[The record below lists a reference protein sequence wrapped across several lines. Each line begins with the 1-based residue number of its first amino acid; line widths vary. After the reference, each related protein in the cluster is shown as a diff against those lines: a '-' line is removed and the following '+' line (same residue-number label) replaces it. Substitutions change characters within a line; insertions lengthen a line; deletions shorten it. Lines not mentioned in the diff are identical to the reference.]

1 MENLEYFVDESL
13 LTHQCNAMV
22 SIGRCVSMK
31 TWSLDRVSVWPAP
44 RKEAK
49 LVTMLFRWVFAFGF
63 HRCGLFSSMVKLC
76 GLKLGSHLRP
86 KTELVVPTSPGESRA
101 GFSPHHSPAF
111 EDLPP
116 SFFSPLTPLPLSH
129 SSSALSTSPPSS
141 SSQPSSHWWCRRS
154 SASPPRV
161 RTTCPPAGDC
171 APLPLPPLLP
181 APTTGWE

>member
-1 MENLEYFVDESL
+1 
-13 LTHQCNAMV
+13 
-22 SIGRCVSMK
+22 
-31 TWSLDRVSVWPAP
+31 
-44 RKEAK
+44 
-49 LVTMLFRWVFAFGF
+49 MLFRWVFAFGF

-111 EDLPP
+111 EDLFS
-116 SFFSPLTPLPLSH
+116 SFLSSLTPLPLPH
-129 SSSALSTSPPSS
+129 SSPALSTPPPSIP
-141 SSQPSSHWWCRRS
+141 SQLPSHWWWCRRS

-171 APLPLPPLLP
+171 APPSPLATCSHHWLRVGGGGRRSV
-181 APTTGWE
+181 TH